1 MHCQD
6 CKTCLSAIKNGHD
19 ACMKTFDYKKSK
31 TAVENAAHHKQLAIY
46 KFLIRSGCPRSF
58 EKEIHL
64 CAQNG
69 WNDEFYSFFQY
80 QESNLSVIRE
90 MTYAAPSTKATGGAP
105 AKAKKTIKLEV
116 KLNTAADFGQ
126 SGLKCR
132 PNGTWYLDGQDSPEG
147 RQMRAL
153 LTAMGVPRIV
163 QGEWGGAGR
172 PKIFSH
178 PGTAASMPQRDLDYD
193 REHFKD
199 IMLKGSDAPQ
209 LQTLFTY
216 YGTKDTNY
224 IQIGQYGLYYM
235 AADPAGLSTL
245 GVKKFDG
252 TLKLR
257 IRRKP
262 TGSRTEPWKYRFS
275 TALLIDKKPTPS
287 DFDLD
292 EVPDPLYYLDPAY
305 KVVP

>member
-1 MHCQD
+1 MPREISEPNSD
-6 CKTCLSAIKNGHD
+6 P
-19 ACMKTFDYKKSK
+19 DYYDIYEAKGM
-31 TAVENAAHHKQLAIY
+31 AHYFKPGGGGFAYEDSLYFKY
-46 KFLIRSGCPRSF
+46 KDLGLVPRSF
-58 EKEIHL
+58 VP
-64 CAQNG
+64 AG
-69 WNDEFYSFFQY
+69 AANDLPDLMLQ
-80 QESNLSVIRE
+80 V
-90 MTYAAPSTKATGGAP
+90 APSTKSTGGSP

-132 PNGTWYLDGQDSPEG
+132 ANGTWYLDGQDSPEG
-147 RQMRAL
+147 RQMRSL
-153 LTAMGVPRIV
+153 LTTMGVPGIV
-163 QGEWGGAGR
+163 QREWGGAGR

-178 PGTAASMPQRDLDYD
+178 SGTAASMSQRDLDYD

-209 LQTLFTY
+209 VQTLFTY

-235 AADPAGLSTL
+235 SSDPAGLSTI
-245 GVKKFDG
+245 GVKKFNG

-275 TALLIDKKPTPS
+275 TALLIDRKPTKS

-292 EVPDPLYYLDPAY
+292 EVHGADALYYLDPAY